1 MVNIFEEFK
10 KLENRLPTESE
21 LATLLKMQREQEGYK
36 TGKLII
42 REQEEKKP
50 MKQPTTP
57 KREPKQPQAINDRS
71 LYRWPRRASLRS
83 KMINRML
90 KDNITIETIAYY
102 LDVKESQVMSDIT
115 MWGLP
120 QERNK

>member
-10 KLENRLPTESE
+10 KLEKRLPTETE

-42 REQEEKKP
+42 REEEEKKP
-50 MKQPTTP
+50 KTP
-57 KREPKQPQAINDRS
+57 RREPKQPQAINDKS
-71 LYRWPRRASLRS
+71 LYRWPRRASLRA
-83 KMINRML
+83 KQINRML
-90 KDNITIETIAYY
+90 KDNITIEKMAYY

-115 MWGLP
+115 IWGLP

>member
-10 KLENRLPTESE
+10 KLENRLPTETE

-36 TGKLII
+36 VGKLII
-42 REQEEKKP
+42 REEEEKKP
-50 MKQPTTP
+50 MKP
-57 KREPKQPQAINDRS
+57 KAPRREPKPPSAINDKS
-71 LYRWPRRASLRS
+71 LYRWPRRASLRA
-83 KMINRML
+83 KQINRML
-90 KDNITIETIAYY
+90 KDNITIEKMAYY

-120 QERNK
+120 QEKNK